1 MGRITLNQL
10 APDFTLTDVSGE
22 SVTLSAFRG
31 QKNVLLVFNRGF
43 FWPYC
48 RGHMAQLRRDYEK
61 LQSANI
67 EVVVIGPE
75 DTAAFQDYWSKN
87 DLPYIGLADPSL
99 AVPKLFGQE
108 FKLLKM
114 GRMPAQMFLDK
125 DGMVRFAYYG
135 QSMRDIP
142 RTEQLLADIAP
153 YIPG

>member
-1 MGRITLNQL
+1 
-10 APDFTLTDVSGE
+10 
-22 SVTLSAFRG
+22 
-31 QKNVLLVFNRGF
+31 
-43 FWPYC
+43 
-48 RGHMAQLRRDYEK
+48 MAQLRRDYEK